1 MAKTEFSRAEPQER
15 IPGPAD
21 DLAAEMLSER
31 LRNGHALQQSP
42 RRVYA
47 LLRSAI
53 RSGELPAHSRLE
65 EADLVGELKTS
76 RNAVRLALRQLGAD
90 GLVERRPGV
99 GTVVVS
105 QIHSFPVFECVGPA
119 IGVTGAL
126 LLIENQ
132 RIPPTPYL
140 SSRLGGGTEPLHMS
154 EFLVR
159 VGGQT
164 VGIFSRYGHQRAE
177 ALEQDRP
184 LLSPGDLS
192 WYRRIHGSAPG
203 DISVVIEATTVDSR
217 TARLLG
223 LAEGS
228 PLLVRETLYR
238 DQTHAPV
245 ELHITYLDSR
255 KASLMA
261 VVTDGE
267 LQHDVISSSLPTPVP
282 IAPI

>member
-1 MAKTEFSRAEPQER
+1 MTDRSAEGRQGR
-15 IPGPAD
+15 LGGD
-21 DLAAEMLSER
+21 TAAVLLSER

-47 LLRSAI
+47 MLRAAI
-53 RSGELPAHSRLE
+53 RTGALTAHSRLD
-65 EADLVGELKTS
+65 EAELITELKTS
-76 RNAVRLALRQLGAD
+76 RNAVRLALRQLDAD
-90 GLVERRPGV
+90 GLIERRPGV

-105 QIHSFPVFECVGPA
+105 QIESFPVFECVGPA

-126 LLIENQ
+126 LLVETQ

-164 VGIFSRYGHQRAE
+164 VGVFSRYGHQRAE

-203 DISVVIEATTVDSR
+203 DIRVVIEATTVDSR
-217 TARLLG
+217 TARLLSVE
-223 LAEGS
+223 EGS
-228 PLLVRETLYR
+228 PLLVRETLYF
-238 DQTHAPV
+238 DQSHQPV

-255 KASLMA
+255 RASLAA

-267 LQHDVISSSLPTPVP
+267 LQHGHNPEVSRPHPLLPR
-282 IAPI
+282 

>member
-1 MAKTEFSRAEPQER
+1 MQKSATTEQRSAP
-15 IPGPAD
+15 PSS
-21 DLAAEMLSER
+21 DLAAQMLSER

-53 RSGELPAHSRLE
+53 RGGELPAHTRLE
-65 EADLVGELKTS
+65 EADLIAELKTS

-105 QIHSFPVFECVGPA
+105 QIQSFPVFECVGPA

-126 LLIENQ
+126 LLLEAQ
-132 RIPPTPYL
+132 RVPPTAYL
-140 SSRLGGGTEPLHMS
+140 SSRLGGATEALHMS

-184 LLSPGDLS
+184 LLGPHDLS
-192 WYRRIHGSAPG
+192 WYRRIHGAPPG
-203 DISVVIEATTVDSR
+203 DIRVVIEATLVDAR

-223 LAEGS
+223 VEEGS
-228 PLLVRETLYR
+228 PLLVRETLYF
-238 DQTHAPV
+238 DETHTPV

-255 KASLMA
+255 RASLWA
-261 VVTDGE
+261 TVTDGE
-267 LQHDVISSSLPTPVP
+267 LRHDAVASGQYY
-282 IAPI
+282 

>member
-1 MAKTEFSRAEPQER
+1 MTRANAGR
-15 IPGPAD
+15 LRAVD
-21 DLAAEMLSER
+21 DEAVAALLSER
-31 LRNGHALQQSP
+31 LRKGHALQQSP
-42 RRVYA
+42 RRVYS

-53 RSGELPAHSRLE
+53 RTGELPAHTRLD
-65 EADLVGELKTS
+65 EADLVVELKTS
-76 RNAVRLALRQLGAD
+76 RNAVRLALQQLDAD
-90 GLVERRPGV
+90 GLVDRRPGL

-105 QIHSFPVFECVGPA
+105 QIQSFPVFECVGPA

-126 LLIENQ
+126 LLLENQ

-140 SSRLGGGTEPLHMS
+140 SSRIGGGSEPLHMS

-164 VGIFSRYGHQRAE
+164 VGVFSRYGHERAE

-184 LLSPGDLS
+184 FLKPGDLS

-203 DISVVIEATTVDSR
+203 DIRVVIEATGADAR

-223 LAEGS
+223 VEEGS
-228 PLLVRETLYR
+228 PLLVRETLYF
-238 DQTHAPV
+238 DQNHDPV
-245 ELHITYLDSR
+245 ELHSTYLDSR
-255 KASLMA
+255 RASLLA

-267 LQHDVISSSLPTPVP
+267 LQHDAVAQVIPPR
-282 IAPI
+282 

>member
-1 MAKTEFSRAEPQER
+1 MAAVDEEAVA
-15 IPGPAD
+15 G
-21 DLAAEMLSER
+21 LLSER

-53 RSGELPAHSRLE
+53 RTGELPADTRLG
-65 EADLVGELKTS
+65 EAELVIELKTS
-76 RNAVRLALRQLGAD
+76 RNAVRLALQQLDAD
-90 GLVERRPGV
+90 GLVDRRPGV

-105 QIHSFPVFECVGPA
+105 QIHSFPVFECVSPS
-119 IGVTGAL
+119 IGVSGAL
-126 LLIENQ
+126 LLLENQ
-132 RIPPTPYL
+132 RVPPTPYL
-140 SSRLGGGTEPLHMS
+140 SSRIGGGTEPLHMS

-164 VGIFSRYGHQRAE
+164 VGVFSRYGHERAE

-184 LLSPGDLS
+184 FLEPGDLS

-203 DISVVIEATTVDSR
+203 DIRVVVEATGADAR

-223 LAEGS
+223 IDEGS
-228 PLLVRETLYR
+228 PLLVRETLYF
-238 DQTHAPV
+238 DQEHDPV
-245 ELHITYLDSR
+245 ELHSTYLDSR
-255 KASLMA
+255 RASLQA

-267 LQHDVISSSLPTPVP
+267 LQHDAVTLLP
-282 IAPI
+282 APFPLAPR

>member
-1 MAKTEFSRAEPQER
+1 MSGLGDEV
-15 IPGPAD
+15 
-21 DLAAEMLSER
+21 AAELLSER

-53 RSGELPAHSRLE
+53 RAGVLPAHSRIE
-65 EADLVGELKTS
+65 EADLIAELKTS
-76 RNAVRLALRQLGAD
+76 RNAVRLALRQLGSD

-105 QIHSFPVFECVGPA
+105 QIQSFPVFECVGPA

-126 LLIENQ
+126 LLLETQ
-132 RIPPTPYL
+132 RVPPTPYL
-140 SSRLGGGTEPLHMS
+140 SSRLGGGVEPLHMS

-164 VGIFSRYGHQRAE
+164 VGVFSRYGHQRAE

-184 LLSPGDLS
+184 LLEPGDLS

-203 DISVVIEATTVDSR
+203 DIRVVIEATTVDAR
-217 TARLLG
+217 TARLLA
-223 LAEGS
+223 LEEGS
-228 PLLVRETLYR
+228 PLLVRETLYF
-238 DQTHAPV
+238 DQTHTPV
-245 ELHITYLDSR
+245 ELHTTYLDSR
-255 KASLMA
+255 RASLVA

-267 LQHDVISSSLPTPVP
+267 LQHGEHV
-282 IAPI
+282 IAPAPHPLVPR